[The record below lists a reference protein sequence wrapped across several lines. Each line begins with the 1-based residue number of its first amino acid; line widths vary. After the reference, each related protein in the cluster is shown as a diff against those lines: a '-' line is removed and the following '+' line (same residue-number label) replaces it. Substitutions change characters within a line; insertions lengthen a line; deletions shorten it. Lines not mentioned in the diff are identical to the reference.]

1 MRLVISL
8 ATRNRP
14 QQLLQTINRSMSQ
27 WTDPNT
33 ILIIQAD
40 ADDYATLGMLTD
52 AKLDPRVKVNVKSR
66 EDTIAAKWNRA
77 MAEPA
82 DVYLIA
88 GDDDPVIGKGYDTTI
103 LQAAA
108 TFPDGIGMVYGR
120 PSNASFSSVMACTAK
135 WVQLLGYILPE
146 HFPYWFSDHWID
158 DIGRITQRIAYVDVT
173 SDQKKVGTTQ
183 EMREPSWWAT
193 WFDAARLVR
202 RAEAFRVIDALVE
215 PEWRKAM
222 LRSQHILVEYR
233 SKWINDNV
241 RGQARQLEAMAMP
254 LKDDRYQRVKQTALA
269 MLPRMYQGMEP
280 AEARAFHTA
289 LVIPTTIPAL
299 RMVAG

>member
-1 MRLVISL
+1 MKLVISL

-52 AKLDPRVKVNVKSR
+52 AKLDPRVKVNIKSR

-77 MAEPA
+77 MAEPG

-88 GDDDPVIGKGYDTTI
+88 GDDDPVVGKGYDSMI

-108 TFPDGIGMVYGR
+108 NFPDGIGMVYGR
-120 PSNASFSSVMACTAK
+120 PSNASFSSIMACTKK
-135 WVQLLGYILPE
+135 WVDVLGYILPE
-146 HFPYWFSDHWID
+146 HFPYWFCDHWID
-158 DIGRITQRIAYVDVT
+158 DIGHITQRIAYVEVT
-173 SDQKKVGTTQ
+173 SDQKKIGATM
-183 EMREPSWWAT
+183 EMREPAWWAT
-193 WFDAARLVR
+193 WFDAARLIR
-202 RAEAFRVIDALVE
+202 RAEAFKMIGALDD
-215 PEWRKAM
+215 PDWRKNM
-222 LRSQHILVEYR
+222 LASQHIYVEHR

-241 RGQARQLEAMAMP
+241 RGQARQLESITMSV
-254 LKDDRYQRVKQTALA
+254 KDERYQRVKQTALS
-269 MLPRMYQGMEP
+269 MLPKIFGGMDP
-280 AEARAFHTA
+280 AEARGFHEA
-289 LVIPTTIPAL
+289 LIVPTLIPAL
-299 RMVAG
+299 RRVG